1 MSKSSARNHTR
12 HDDIAHEGS
21 MRRIRKV
28 HFVGIGGAGM
38 SGIADVM
45 NTLGYHVSGSDIADN
60 AVTQRLQSLG
70 VKIYPTHTSE
80 NVIDVDVVVTS
91 TAIDKDNVEVEAAK
105 ARRIP
110 VVPRAEM
117 LAELM
122 RFSHGIAVAGTH
134 GKTTT
139 TSLVTSV
146 LEEAGFDPTYVIGG
160 KLNSSATHA
169 RLGKGKYLVAEA
181 DESDASFL
189 YLQPMIAIVT
199 NVDADHLPT
208 YGGDFSRLKQ
218 AFVEFL
224 HHLPFYGLAV
234 VCVDDDEARSLLPEI
249 TRQVIRYGIDFD
261 ADVCASNIRY
271 QGMQSIFDVM
281 LPDAAKPV
289 EITLNMPG
297 RHNVLNALAAICV
310 AYELGISAHHMQTAL
325 AKFEG
330 IGRRMHKY
338 GTAKL
343 AQGEVTLIDDYAHH
357 PTEVLATLNAAKNAW
372 PEKRLVAVFQP
383 HRYTR
388 TRDLFEDFSQM
399 LAECDVLVLSEVFA
413 AGEAPIA
420 GADGRALCAAIRA
433 RGKVNPIFIEDIE
446 NLHSDL
452 RSILHD
458 GDLVLTMGA
467 GSIGRIASQLKE
479 SLETPASEA
488 PGLPG

>member
-1 MSKSSARNHTR
+1 MSQPVNNASSSDENF
-12 HDDIAHEGS
+12 

-45 NTLGYHVSGSDIADN
+45 HTLGYQVSGSDIVSS
-60 AVTQRLQSLG
+60 AVTERLKNIG
-70 VKIYPTHTSE
+70 VEVYNKHVAE
-80 NVIDVDVVVTS
+80 NVSDVDVVVTS
-91 TAIDKDNVEVEAAK
+91 TAIDQENVEVETAK
-105 ARRIP
+105 AKRIP

-139 TSLVTSV
+139 TSLVTSI
-146 LEEAGFDPTYVIGG
+146 LAEAGLDPTYVIGG

-234 VCVDDDEARSLLPEI
+234 VCIDDAEVRGLLPEI
-249 TRQVIRYGIDFD
+249 TRPVIRYGTDPE
-261 ADVCASNIRY
+261 ADVFASNIRY
-271 QGMQSIFDVM
+271 QGSQTLFDVL
-281 LPDAAKPV
+281 LPDAKSPI

-297 RHNVLNALAAICV
+297 HHNVLNALAAICV
-310 AYELGISAHHMQTAL
+310 AHELGVTVQHIQKAL
-325 AKFEG
+325 LKFEG
-330 IGRRMHKY
+330 IGRRMHMY
-338 GTAKL
+338 GDIKL
-343 AQGEVTLIDDYAHH
+343 QQGTVTLVDDYAHH
-357 PTEVLATLNAAKNAW
+357 PTEIAATLSASKNAW
-372 PEKRLVAVFQP
+372 PDKRMVAVFQP

-388 TRDLFEDFSQM
+388 TRDLFEDFSQV
-399 LAECDVLVLSEVFA
+399 LNECDVLVITEIYA
-413 AGEAPIA
+413 AGEEPIA

-433 RGKVNPIFIEDIE
+433 RGRVNPIFIDDVEQLGS
-446 NLHSDL
+446 NLQT
-452 RSILHD
+452 ILQD

-467 GSIGRIASQLKE
+467 GSIGRIASQLR
-479 SLETPASEA
+479 ETLGATA
-488 PGLPG
+488 